1 MISNHLPCPSSICH
15 QQAMDVATLTHA
27 TATVMESVSA
37 VTYKESL
44 HGPRHMAQEQGFLH
58 KGLFLIKCS
67 IAIQFPS
74 WLKDCLF

>member
-1 MISNHLPCPSSICH
+1 MTSNRLPCTFSICH
-15 QQAMDVATLTHA
+15 QQTMDGTTLTHV
-27 TATVMESVSA
+27 TATVTESVSA
-37 VTYKESL
+37 VTYEESL
-44 HGPRHMAQEQGFLH
+44 YGPRHIAQEQGFLQ